1 MIRHSQWGVRPNI
14 PCHRIKQNHPCLVK
28 PDLTPHLRGKFLGFY
43 GLRVKTDPRFS
54 IVSGRSL
61 KICPIDSVDGPPP
74 NAHLL

>member
-1 MIRHSQWGVRPNI
+1 MIEWKAMNGYSMVQIFITDNI
-14 PCHRIKQNHPCLVK
+14 DIELILSNQFDKR
-28 PDLTPHLRGKFLGFY
+28 TG
-43 GLRVKTDPRFS
+43 KTDPRFS